1 MTDTESNTTVE
12 QEAPATPNLKGMLK
26 DVPNAPSDTKIEEW
40 KQQFG
45 EVHVSGFSEEEL
57 FIWHPISR
65 AAYLELQKK
74 AQAEEID
81 FEREVVETCLLWSL
95 DISIFDR
102 KGGSIPTLS
111 EQIMIHSN
119 FMNSAMASMLVMKL

>member
-1 MTDTESNTTVE
+1 MTDTEVTTAIG
-12 QEAPATPNLKGMLK
+12 QDAPAAPNLKEILK
-26 DVPNAPSDTKIEEW
+26 TIPGAPSDTDIETW

-74 AQAEEID
+74 AQSEEID
-81 FEREVVETCLLWSL
+81 FERAVVDTCLLWSL
-95 DISIFDR
+95 DTTIFDR
-102 KGGSIPTLS
+102 KGGSLPTLS